1 MTADAAA
8 QPTRRRRAVRIVVA
22 AALAAVVAVGCS
34 RTDEMSQGRSE
45 TTLRIVD
52 DDVSADGDLG
62 DASEAAR
69 QMQALVDRLLDSDD
83 ACAILTQR
91 EAAAVQLDPT
101 VLLSS
106 SARRVLA
113 EGIVAVYQH
122 LVTLVDDPTVKP
134 ALVVQQ
140 QTFAQVL
147 DIVDRYADSPTSERG
162 ADEVQALASTPE
174 FLAASQTVATW
185 VTANCTGF

>member
-1 MTADAAA
+1 
-8 QPTRRRRAVRIVVA
+8 VRVVA
-22 AALAAVVAVGCS
+22 AAVLAAVVAVGCS
-34 RTDEMSQGRSE
+34 RTDEMTQGRSE

-69 QMQALVDRLLDSDD
+69 QMQVLVDRLLDSDD

-91 EAAAVQLDPT
+91 EAAEVQLDPT